1 LKTFAGLL
9 LVLAMTC
16 GFLSKEPEA
25 LRKVTRKVVPTSGFI
40 YGHREGLAQA
50 GWIGALGTIGLIAIL
65 SKR

>member
-1 LKTFAGLL
+1 
-9 LVLAMTC
+9 MTC